1 MKTPWLSGDVVVPAG
16 LDSERFRLRP
26 LTIHDVIKDFDAV
39 MSSRVELRDLFG
51 LGTQWPADNLTIEQ
65 NLIDLAWHQKE
76 FQTRGSF
83 TYTVVSSDESRVL
96 GCVYLFPPRD
106 SSVDV
111 VIYYWVRSSE
121 LAGKLEQQLLE
132 QLHGWLARE
141 WPFKRLSWPGRGP
154 LGQTLNVHHAQA

>member
-1 MKTPWLSGDVVVPAG
+1 MKTPWLADDVVVPAG

-39 MSSRVELRDLFG
+39 MSSRAELRDLFG
-51 LGTQWPADNLTIEQ
+51 PGTQWPADNLTIEQ

-83 TYTVVSSDESRVL
+83 TYTVVSPDESRVL

-111 VIYYWVRSSE
+111 IIYYWVRSSE
-121 LAGKLEQQLLE
+121 LAGGLEQQLLE

-141 WPFKRLSWPGRGP
+141 WPFKCLSWPGRGP
-154 LGQTLNVHHAQA
+154 LGQTLNVHHAQV